1 MKYRKVLIALIAV
14 FLLMLN
20 TPVFAGEIK
29 PQDSIQIDP
38 AVSAAAGATE
48 PAREPVLP
56 VPEPILEPDYKIQ
69 IEPPLVD
76 RGPVDPNQS
85 VTCQGPDQM
94 NSIPEIQSYIEAN
107 LSDIFA
113 SLHIDYDASGREKIV
128 LSFTEEVSPKHK
140 EAILALADDPE
151 AVVFRLV
158 DFTEKQL
165 LAKQAEINAAW
176 NSLLAEGIKVH
187 YTGINVFINRVE
199 VGIEPFTEENVARI
213 HELFGS
219 EMVKVLEGQEIRAL
233 AMENGVEPVM
243 APENDS
249 AQSVPEKPGFFQRIV
264 QFFKSIFSWLIK

>member
-85 VTCQGPDQM
+85 VSSQGPDQM
-94 NSIPEIQSYIEAN
+94 NSIPEIQSYIKEN
-107 LSDIFA
+107 IPDIFA
-113 SLHIDYDASGREKIV
+113 SLHIEYDANGRQIIV
-128 LSFTEEVSPKHK
+128 LSFADEVSPQHK
-140 EAILALADDPE
+140 EAILALAEDPE
-151 AVVFRLV
+151 LIVFRLV
-158 DFTEKQL
+158 DFSERQL
-165 LAKQAEINAAW
+165 LAKQAEIDAAR
-176 NSLLAEGIKVH
+176 NRLLTEGITIH
-187 YTGINVFINRVE
+187 HTGVNVFINRVE
-199 VGIEPFTEENVARI
+199 VGIEPYNEESIARI
-213 HELFGS
+213 HELFGD
-219 EMVKVLEGQEIRAL
+219 EMVNVVEGREIYPL
-233 AMENGVEPVM
+233 ASADSELVM
-243 APENDS
+243 ALEVDS
-249 AQSVPEKPGFFQRIV
+249 AESAPEKLGFFQRIV
-264 QFFKSIFSWLIK
+264 QFFKSIFGWLIK